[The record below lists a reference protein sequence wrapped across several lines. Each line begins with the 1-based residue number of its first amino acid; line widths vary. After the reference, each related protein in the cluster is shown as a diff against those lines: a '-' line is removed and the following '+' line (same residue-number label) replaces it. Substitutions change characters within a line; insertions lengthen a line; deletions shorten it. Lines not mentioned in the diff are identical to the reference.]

1 MKDLKVQ
8 DQHRTN
14 ELSFQPG
21 GSEVKIVYDDG
32 KSLIYDKIKNTGA
45 YIRKATKDPSV
56 VEIYIEGDL
65 KWERRIQNDKNKK
78 KNNLGKP
85 LF

>member
-32 KSLIYDKIKNTGA
+32 KSLVYDKIKNTGA

-56 VEIYIEGDL
+56 VKIYVECDL
-65 KWERRIQNDKNKK
+65 KWERNRSQNSRSKGNS
-78 KNNLGKP
+78 

>member
-1 MKDLKVQ
+1 MKELKVQ

-32 KSLIYDKIKNTGA
+32 KSLVYDKIKNTGA

-56 VEIYIEGDL
+56 MKIYVEGDL
-65 KWERRIQNDKNKK
+65 KWEQNNSQESKSKGNS
-78 KNNLGKP
+78 

>member
-1 MKDLKVQ
+1 MKELKVQ

-21 GSEVKIVYDDG
+21 GSEVKIVHDDG
-32 KSLIYDKIKNTGA
+32 KSLVYDKIKNTGA

-56 VEIYIEGDL
+56 VKIYVEGDL
-65 KWERRIQNDKNKK
+65 KWERNTSQNSGSKVNS
-78 KNNLGKP
+78 

>member
-56 VEIYIEGDL
+56 VKIYVEGDL
-65 KWERRIQNDKNKK
+65 KWERNTSQNFKSKGNS
-78 KNNLGKP
+78 

>member
-1 MKDLKVQ
+1 MKELKVQ

-21 GSEVKIVYDDG
+21 GSEIKLIHDDG
-32 KSLIYDKIKNTGA
+32 KSLIYDKIKIPGA
-45 YIRKATKDPSV
+45 YIRKAVKDPTV
-56 VEIYIEGDL
+56 MEIYVDGNL
-65 KWERRIQNDKNKK
+65 KWERNKSK
-78 KNNLGKP
+78 SSQPKGNS

>member
-21 GSEVKIVYDDG
+21 GSEVKIVHDDG
-32 KSLIYDKIKNTGA
+32 KSLVYDKIKNTGA

-56 VEIYIEGDL
+56 VKIYVEGDL
-65 KWERRIQNDKNKK
+65 KWERNSSQNSGSKGNS
-78 KNNLGKP
+78 